1 MTQSLY
7 VMMGKP
13 PSKTGAV
20 RLNKAQSAALR
31 KHIKFPSS
39 VTKRS
44 KARVAHR
51 ARNITR
57 RKKKKKK

>member
-1 MTQSLY
+1 MPQALY
-7 VMMGKP
+7 VMMRKP
-13 PSKTGAV
+13 KQSGAI

-57 RKKKKKK
+57 RKKKKK

>member
-1 MTQSLY
+1 
-7 VMMGKP
+7 MMGKP

-31 KHIKFPSS
+31 RHIKFPSS

>member
-39 VTKRS
+39 VTKRT
-44 KARVAHR
+44 KARTAQR